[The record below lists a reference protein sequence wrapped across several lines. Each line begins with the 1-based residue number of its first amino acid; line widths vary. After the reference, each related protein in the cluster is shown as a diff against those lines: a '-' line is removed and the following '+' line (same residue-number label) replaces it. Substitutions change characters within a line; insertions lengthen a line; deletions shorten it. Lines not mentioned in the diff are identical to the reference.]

1 MRLISLIWIMPNLL
15 KQRGGKGYTIK
26 SASEVDAIVEEALA
40 QDVPTIVDVYV
51 DPNAAPLPGKIVNEE
66 ALGYGKW
73 AFRSITEDKYLDLDQ
88 IPPISVAAKRFL

>member
-15 KQRGGKGYTIK
+15 KQTGGKGYTIK

-51 DPNAAPLPGKIVNEE
+51 DPNLCA
-66 ALGYGKW
+66 
-73 AFRSITEDKYLDLDQ
+73 IT
-88 IPPISVAAKRFL
+88 R